1 MKGYWKYALLTFV
14 IFAVSWGVIIADL
27 GDVGHT
33 MGYRIFVL
41 LLPMMAKAAAIIG
54 LNFKYALP
62 LLLLRNRVIH
72 YCLRLSNNKSELH
85 SKS

>member
-27 GDVGHT
+27 GDVVPT

-41 LLPMMAKAAAIIG
+41 LLPMMAKAAAIIS

-62 LLLLRNRVIH
+62 YSFYAIG
-72 YCLRLSNNKSELH
+72 
-85 SKS
+85 